1 MYERRWDHKKLISEE
16 IFFEKK
22 YFEEETSGE
31 KSF

>member
-16 IFFEKK
+16 ILFEK

>member
-1 MYERRWDHKKLISEE
+1 MYERRWDHKKKLISEE
-16 IFFEKK
+16 ILFEK